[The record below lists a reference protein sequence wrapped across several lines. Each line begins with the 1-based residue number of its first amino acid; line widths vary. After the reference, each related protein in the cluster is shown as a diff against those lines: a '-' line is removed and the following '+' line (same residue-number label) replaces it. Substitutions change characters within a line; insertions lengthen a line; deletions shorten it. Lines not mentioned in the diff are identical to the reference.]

1 MPNDRFRLKILWRM
15 LRHGHI
21 GGRHTAIENL
31 RKGFA
36 KNDYPLI
43 EVAISDLTKE
53 GFLIIKPTSYGKQ
66 VSLNPAKLDEV
77 KTILGNQI
85 F

>member
-1 MPNDRFRLKILWRM
+1 M

-31 RKGFA
+31 RKGFV
-36 KNDYPLI
+36 KNDYPLVD
-43 EVAISDLTKE
+43 EAISGLLKE

-66 VSLNPAKLDEV
+66 VSLNQAKLPEV
-77 KTILGNQI
+77 KNMLGNLI